1 MTGVHASV
9 SLCSMAMQG
18 LPEEPVLALLHLRC
32 VDDLPLHFVRSPRAF
47 VSTLG
52 P

>member
-1 MTGVHASV
+1 MTGVHVLV

-18 LPEEPVLALLHLRC
+18 LPEEPVLALLHL
-32 VDDLPLHFVRSPRAF
+32 PLHFVRSPRAF
-47 VSTLG
+47 VSTLE